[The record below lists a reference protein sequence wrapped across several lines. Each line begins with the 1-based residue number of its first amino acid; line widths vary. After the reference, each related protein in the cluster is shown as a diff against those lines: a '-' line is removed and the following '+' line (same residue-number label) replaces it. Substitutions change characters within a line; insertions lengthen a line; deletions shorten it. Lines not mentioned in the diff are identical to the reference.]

1 MTPIRPRRASAPA
14 PEHEGAIAGASYL
27 RHRRVHRSRSHQ
39 RPRLLQLLATG
50 GTGGAQESYTGL
62 LLRLDRSKYE
72 VRALSL
78 SAGSAVQRI
87 RRLGLPVDVIDEPDD
102 EAAVRELAAWLRRE
116 EIDLVHAHMYRAE
129 VVGTQAAMAAGT
141 PVIMATVHSSR
152 VRSPEDQAAL
162 AALTPAMD
170 RLIVPS
176 ASILAKV
183 RSEGRGGAAFTV
195 IPNGV
200 DLSRF
205 AAPPP
210 ACGLRKL
217 YGVPPEGVL
226 FGVVARLEPEK
237 GHAHLVNAMP
247 AILHSAPN
255 AWLVMVG
262 EGSQAEA
269 LRAQAAALPGGAG
282 DRIIFTGRR
291 EDISAIT
298 AELDVAV
305 LPSLREA
312 QGISILEAMARR
324 KPVVATAV
332 GGIPEVV
339 ADGVSGILVP
349 PASPSALCEALIR
362 LARSRHRRSRMGE
375 AGYRIVAKRF
385 SMEAHV
391 RQVEELYDE
400 ELQRAG
406 ALAALRGR
414 STDGNGVTADR
425 PRGRATLEVPP
436 I

>member
-1 MTPIRPRRASAPA
+1 
-14 PEHEGAIAGASYL
+14 
-27 RHRRVHRSRSHQ
+27 
-39 RPRLLQLLATG
+39 
-50 GTGGAQESYTGL
+50 
-62 LLRLDRSKYE
+62 
-72 VRALSL
+72 
-78 SAGSAVQRI
+78 
-87 RRLGLPVDVIDEPDD
+87 
-102 EAAVRELAAWLRRE
+102 
-116 EIDLVHAHMYRAE
+116 
-129 VVGTQAAMAAGT
+129 
-141 PVIMATVHSSR
+141 MATVHSSR

-176 ASILAKV
+176 SSILAKV
-183 RSEGRGGAAFTV
+183 RSEGRGGAAYSV

-210 ACGLRKL
+210 ACGLRKQ

-226 FGVVARLEPEK
+226 FGVVARLELEK
-237 GHAHLVNAMP
+237 GHAHLLNAMP
-247 AILHSAPN
+247 AILRWAPN
-255 AWLVMVG
+255 TWLVIVG

-269 LRAQAAALPGGAG
+269 LRAQAAGLPGGAG
-282 DRIIFTGRR
+282 DRVIFTGRR

-339 ADGVSGILVP
+339 EDGVSGILVP
-349 PASPSALCEALIR
+349 PASPSALGEALIR
-362 LARSRHRRSRMGE
+362 LARSKHRRARMGE
-375 AGYRIVAKRF
+375 AGYRIVAERF

-391 RQVEELYDE
+391 RRVEELYDE
-400 ELQRAG
+400 ELHRAG

-414 STDGNGVTADR
+414 ATDGNGDGRTLDR
-425 PRGRATLEVPP
+425 PRGRAALEVPP